1 VPAAFLSAAAS
12 IRFSREVC
20 YIVCHTGIPVTFCIA
35 SRVQEGIV
43 ALADTR
49 IVKGGERLSK
59 AKLALHLASGGS
71 FFTMT
76 SGLRS
81 IRDKMLIYGE
91 EAMAASQETFNR
103 LYQVANLLGEQL
115 RRVRAEDLDALQKG
129 QLNFNMHAIIG
140 GQLRDDLRPT
150 LFLIYPEG
158 NWIEVNDDS
167 PYFVIGRT
175 PNGRAILDRHLTS
188 NSTLAQAAN
197 LSLLAFDM
205 TASSVTDVDYPI
217 DMAIMKLGQT
227 EFKQHRFQEDELK
240 SATQQWHDTMAQA
253 LQSFPV
259 SWLDNL
265 MS

>member
-1 VPAAFLSAAAS
+1 M
-12 IRFSREVC
+12 
-20 YIVCHTGIPVTFCIA
+20 TFCIA
-35 SRVQEGIV
+35 SRVQDGIV

-59 AKLALHLASGGS
+59 AKLALHLAPGGS

-91 EAMAASQETFNR
+91 EAMAASEQPFSR

-115 RRVRAEDLDALQKG
+115 RRVRTEDLESIQQGGLS
-129 QLNFNMHAIIG
+129 FNLHAIIG
-140 GQLRDDLRPT
+140 GRLRDDARPT

-175 PNGRAILDRHLTS
+175 PNGRAILDRHLTV
-188 NSTLAQAAN
+188 NSPLTQAAN

-217 DMAIMKLGQT
+217 DMAIMRVGQT
-227 EFKQHRFQEDELK
+227 EFKQQRFDADELK
-240 SATQQWHDTMAQA
+240 SITQQWHDIMTQS
-253 LQSFPV
+253 LKSFPV
-259 SWLDNL
+259 SWLENL
-265 MS
+265 AN